1 MIVLRIRIN
10 TLVLNNNDLGV
21 RRWRHPERIILLN
34 DSTELVV
41 LGSRKLG

>member
-1 MIVLRIRIN
+1 MRIS

-21 RRWRHPERIILLN
+21 LSWWHLERMILLK